1 MPEQT
6 LLLSARQASL
16 ALPRTPVLGWSSF
29 GRAGGNAIRSVQQL
43 PHLAFTTSGRA
54 ALYQALRQ
62 LALPAGSVV
71 LVPTY
76 HCPTMVAPILR
87 AGMQPK
93 FFGISA
99 DGLPEL
105 SSICSAAT
113 EHARAMI
120 VPHYFGLPRSLA
132 TVRAWCDQHRVA
144 LIEDCA
150 HSFFG
155 DAGERPV
162 GAWGDYST
170 ASISKFL
177 PVSEAGLLGSATRPL
192 KSLELS
198 SRSLTAQIKGLV
210 DVLEPSVRYG
220 RLHGLNAG
228 LDQLFRWKN
237 RRKFKAGAPAPT
249 TEADTSHSAASVA
262 SMMHSCDMD
271 RIDKAPLWICTQ
283 LARRLPHG
291 RVVSRRRAN
300 FTLYSKHF
308 DGVRGAR
315 PLFPAPPPAVAPY
328 VFPLWVDDADRV
340 YDALRAIDAPVFRW
354 DRIWPG
360 TPMLSDDQGP
370 LWSRH
375 VLQLLCHQD
384 LSADDV
390 THVARVTTE
399 LLHP

>member
-1 MPEQT
+1 
-6 LLLSARQASL
+6 
-16 ALPRTPVLGWSSF
+16 
-29 GRAGGNAIRSVQQL
+29 
-43 PHLAFTTSGRA
+43 
-54 ALYQALRQ
+54 
-62 LALPAGSVV
+62 
-71 LVPTY
+71 
-76 HCPTMVAPILR
+76 
-87 AGMQPK
+87 
-93 FFGISA
+93 
-99 DGLPEL
+99 
-105 SSICSAAT
+105 
-113 EHARAMI
+113 
-120 VPHYFGLPRSLA
+120 
-132 TVRAWCDQHRVA
+132 
-144 LIEDCA
+144 
-150 HSFFG
+150 
-155 DAGERPV
+155 
-162 GAWGDYST
+162 
-170 ASISKFL
+170 
-177 PVSEAGLLGSATRPL
+177 
-192 KSLELS
+192 
-198 SRSLTAQIKGLV
+198 
-210 DVLEPSVRYG
+210 
-220 RLHGLNAG
+220 
-228 LDQLFRWKN
+228 
-237 RRKFKAGAPAPT
+237 
-249 TEADTSHSAASVA
+249 
-262 SMMHSCDMD
+262 MMHSCDMD